1 MKFNFLIGK
10 IMRNNTMG
18 KVVMGGV
25 TAVVLS
31 VSPASAKTT
40 AQQKI
45 NSVSPA
51 STASTKTTA
60 QQKIYKVTCTT
71 KASCE
76 QLSLSIQAQID
87 ELEKKD
93 NLSKDEK
100 KLRYNLRK
108 QLIATKDSTIAVKDK
123 IIAVEKQ
130 ETAQGEELIATKDVV
145 LKKEKQETLTE
156 KQETAEFKK
165 TNIKITQLRGVLLDK

>member
-87 ELEKKD
+87 ELEKSDDPDYDK
-93 NLSKDEK
+93 LDE
-100 KLRYNLRK
+100 LAK

-145 LKKEKQETLTE
+145 LK
-156 KQETAEFKK
+156 
-165 TNIKITQLRGVLLDK
+165 G

>member
-87 ELEKKD
+87 ELEKSDDPDYDK
-93 NLSKDEK
+93 LDE
-100 KLRYNLRK
+100 LAK

-123 IIAVEKQ
+123 IIAVENNKQ
-130 ETAQGEELIATKDVV
+130 DKQKELIATKDVV

>member
-87 ELEKKD
+87 ELEKSDDPDYDK
-93 NLSKDEK
+93 LDE
-100 KLRYNLRK
+100 LAK

-123 IIAVEKQ
+123 IIAVENNKQ
-130 ETAQGEELIATKDVV
+130 DKQKELIATKDVV
-145 LKKEKQETLTE
+145 LK
-156 KQETAEFKK
+156 
-165 TNIKITQLRGVLLDK
+165 G